1 MKHFADFGRYGIGER
16 SEVPGREVQL
26 ALYATARSRSC
37 RRARRLFERKGYA
50 FEEVDVCDDG
60 LRVSLIEDTGRT
72 TLPLVFLDGR
82 LVGGLGEIQAL
93 EHSGDLDRLV
103 RGRV

>member
-1 MKHFADFGRYGIGER
+1 MYQEEI
-16 SEVPGREVQL
+16 L
-26 ALYATARSRSC
+26 IYARARSRSC
-37 RRARRLFERKGYA
+37 RRARRLLERKGYA
-50 FEEVDVCDDG
+50 FEEVDVGEDVGDDG
-60 LRVSLIEDTGRT
+60 LRVSLIEATGRK
-72 TLPLVFLDGR
+72 TLPLVFLGGR